1 MARFYRDFGIPEVE
15 RLARA
20 CSEARGIDPD
30 KPTQETG
37 YDESTIPHWWFYQ
50 DHALS
55 FLAMMEAFAD
65 GKAPKTERDA

>member
-20 CSEARGIDPD
+20 CSEARGVDPD

-50 DHALS
+50 DQALS
-55 FLAMMEAFAD
+55 FLAMMGAYAPPALSQTD
-65 GKAPKTERDA
+65 GDA